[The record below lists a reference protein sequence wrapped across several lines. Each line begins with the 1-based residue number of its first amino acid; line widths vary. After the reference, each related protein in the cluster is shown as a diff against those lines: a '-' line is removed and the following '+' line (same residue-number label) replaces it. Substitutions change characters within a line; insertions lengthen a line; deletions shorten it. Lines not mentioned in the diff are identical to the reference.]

1 MADDSV
7 NVAQIIL
14 PQNIYKK
21 FNPDELRV
29 SLTRSQSG
37 P

>member
-1 MADDSV
+1 MVDDSV
-7 NVAQIIL
+7 NVAQIIS

-21 FNPDELRV
+21 FSPDELDV
-29 SLTRSQSG
+29 SLTRSEAR